1 MKKTLAKAII
11 FAVVVGGICYQSGP
25 VYAGETWN
33 YGKDKIEIIDKDITG
48 YDGLKDPTVQHTH
61 NGEDYHGGLM
71 RNAKKMPI
79 VFMLVMQPK

>member
-33 YGKDKIEIIDKDITG
+33 YGSDKIRKLQEQ
-48 YDGLKDPTVQHTH
+48 VAH
-61 NGEDYHGGLM
+61 
-71 RNAKKMPI
+71 
-79 VFMLVMQPK
+79 FS